1 MSKNVAEE
9 EIEIDKKR
17 KKNEK
22 KKNEREKK
30 KKHGLLK
37 ALLILLL
44 IIIIICGILAG
55 LAWWYLNDK
64 LDKIQYEEVDKTQ
77 IGISQEVKEELSGY
91 RNIAI
96 LGIDSR
102 ANDYSMSNRSD
113 CIMIASINKKTNDV
127 KLCSVYR
134 DTYLLVDNETGTEN
148 LDKVTHAY
156 SYGGAQNTLKALN
169 KNLDLNI
176 EEVVTVNFD
185 AVVEAVDAIGGIDLY
200 IDSEEVKYINPYI
213 NENARVTGKK
223 ANNIWKAGNYHVDG
237 VQALGY
243 CRIRYTAGGDYK
255 RTERMRT
262 VIDAMVK
269 KSKTLSVT
277 QLNSVA
283 DTVLPLVRTNIQ
295 KNDIISMIP
304 KIGSFNVVESIGWPY
319 DIEGITLDRWYGVPV
334 TLESNVVELHRKLFG
349 QDNYEASSTVKDIS
363 QKIVSKTGYK
373 NR

>member
-22 KKNEREKK
+22 KKNKREKK

-134 DTYLLVDNETGTEN
+134 DTYLLVDNGTGTEN

>member
-1 MSKNVAEE
+1 MSKNIAEE
-9 EIEIDKKR
+9 EIEIDKK
-17 KKNEK
+17 KTKNKK
-22 KKNEREKK
+22 KKNKSEKK

-44 IIIIICGILAG
+44 VIVIICGILAG

-64 LDKIQYEEVDKTQ
+64 LDKIQYEEIDKTD
-77 IGISQEVKEELSGY
+77 IGISKETKEELSGY

-113 CIMIASINKKTNDV
+113 CIMIASIDKKTNDV

-134 DTYLLVDNETGTEN
+134 DTYLLVDNGTGTEN
-148 LDKVTHAY
+148 LDKITHAY

-200 IDSEEVKYINPYI
+200 INSEEVKYINPYI

-223 ANNIWKAGNYHVDG
+223 ANNIWKAGNYHLDG

-243 CRIRYTAGGDYK
+243 CRIRYTEGGDYK

-283 DTVLPLVRTNIQ
+283 DTVLPLVRTNIK

-319 DIEGITLDRWYGVPV
+319 NIEGITLDRWYGVPV
-334 TLESNVVELHRKLFG
+334 TLESNVIELHRKLFG
-349 QDNYEASSTVKDIS
+349 QDNYEASSTVKEIS
-363 QKIVSKTGYK
+363 QRIVSKTGYK
-373 NR
+373 NH